1 MTDHLMHLSPDE
13 LDLWLDGRLSVSRM
27 SHLET
32 CDECHTAAEETREII
47 TRLAHLPK
55 PSLGPRF
62 ADAVMASVRVASPVS
77 VHLTA
82 DDLDAWLEGTL
93 AGQPRAHLI
102 ACVDCRRLADAEPR
116 RQETDGASQG
126 HQRLPDPRFDGDD
139 RRVHRRDLREMELE
153 HETKVRGD
161 AAAER
166 IDEFAPR
173 RFQGR

>member
-1 MTDHLMHLSPDE
+1 MACAREDRYVVADLSHD
-13 LDLWLDGRLSVSRM
+13 DG
-27 SHLET
+27 
-32 CDECHTAAEETREII
+32 
-47 TRLAHLPK
+47 
-55 PSLGPRF
+55 G
-62 ADAVMASVRVASPVS
+62 
-77 VHLTA
+77 
-82 DDLDAWLEGTL
+82 
-93 AGQPRAHLI
+93 
-102 ACVDCRRLADAEPR
+102 RRLADAEHR